1 MVFTVRFMFCFVY
14 VEKVKIMRR
23 QVIDWGKYLQK
34 IKDLKKKKKIE
45 DCYPKQTKDF
55 ENSTVMESFS

>member
-34 IKDLKKKKKIE
+34 IKDLKKKKDRGLLSKT
-45 DCYPKQTKDF
+45 DKGL
-55 ENSTVMESFS
+55 